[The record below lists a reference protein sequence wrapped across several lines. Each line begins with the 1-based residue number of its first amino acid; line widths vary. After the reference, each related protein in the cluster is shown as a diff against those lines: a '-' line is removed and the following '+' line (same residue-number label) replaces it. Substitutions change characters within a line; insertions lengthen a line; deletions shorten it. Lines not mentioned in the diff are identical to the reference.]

1 MALFDALGKWLG
13 LSEPP
18 IQPDQTSAVAVGA
31 AAGQMSSSTP
41 PTGAYPKG
49 LNNPYAALWRSVDN
63 HLNKFM
69 ADCVL
74 PHRIFEPDDVFQI
87 VRMQVV
93 GTTAEAQA
101 VLQRFLDEF
110 RPDSRR
116 RATRLAIERTCS
128 QGVSTTRFVD
138 FNRDFEQVD
147 LQETDAYAAQLSEM
161 NQDGYE
167 ITLHGEWELQQAV
180 PSAAA
185 SVPSPSALSGQPI
198 DLEIHDA
205 KGTRNLRITEF
216 PFILGR
222 KASMPQHAIEG
233 TFVSRRHGM
242 LERDAQQRVWF
253 SDTSVNGSALDGVH
267 TLAGERHPLRKG
279 AVIVLG
285 GNGAN
290 RSECPEITVR
300 WSSADADENT
310 PLRKPIHQAED
321 GMSTPLRTPLHS
333 QGGSSVATPLTAH
346 STSATS
352 RALCMLAIQDAHG
365 SHTVAVTR
373 LPFVIGRDAAAD
385 CRLPEANEG
394 VSRTH
399 LIIQAIDTTGA
410 CLQNSALGKWGTEV
424 SGVEQPQE
432 FALAWGKQITLAG
445 RYTKTQPVTLQLLA
459 PAQ

>member
-1 MALFDALGKWLG
+1 MTVFSELAKFLG
-13 LSEPP
+13 LTEAIDGYENHSQPLGTNHTGSTASSPTNGTAP
-18 IQPDQTSAVAVGA
+18 I
-31 AAGQMSSSTP
+31 
-41 PTGAYPKG
+41 G
-49 LNNPYAALWRSVDN
+49 LYDPYAALWRSVDN
-63 HLNKFM
+63 HLSKFM
-69 ADCVL
+69 AECVL
-74 PHRIFEPDDVFQI
+74 THRIYEPSDIFHI

-93 GTTAEAQA
+93 GTTAESQA

-116 RATRLAIERTCS
+116 RATLLAIQRTCS
-128 QGVSTTRFVD
+128 QGVSSTRFVD

-147 LQETDAYAAQLSEM
+147 LQETDAYAAQLSEAKH
-161 NQDGYE
+161 DGYE

-185 SVPSPSALSGQPI
+185 TVPTPSALSGLPI

-216 PFILGR
+216 PFVLGR
-222 KASMPQHAIEG
+222 RASMPQHAIEG

-253 SDTSVNGSALDGVH
+253 SDTSVNGSTLDGVH
-267 TLAGERHPLRKG
+267 TLAGDRHPLRNG

-285 GNGAN
+285 GDGAG

-300 WSSADADENT
+300 WTSADEDENT
-310 PLRKPIHQAED
+310 PLRKPILQADD

-333 QGGSSVATPLTAH
+333 QSGSSVATPLTAR

-352 RALCMLAIQDAHG
+352 SALCLLAVQDAHG

-373 LPFVIGRDAAAD
+373 LPFVIGRDDGAD

-399 LIIQAIDTTGA
+399 LVIQAIDTSGA
-410 CLQNSALGKWGTEV
+410 RIYNSAIGKWGTEV

-445 RYTKTQPVTLQLLA
+445 RYTKTQSVTLQLLT